1 MTVSSILESKGNN
14 DVITANSKA
23 TIQDIAEILA
33 AKKIG
38 AVIIVDDK
46 NDVCGIASERDVVR
60 EVAKNKE
67 LGLEQPISVCMTHA
81 VISCKETD
89 TINHVMEK
97 MTQGRFR
104 HVPIMDDGKLLGI
117 ISIGDVVKAR
127 IEQAE
132 RDAEDMKRYIA
143 G

>member
-1 MTVSSILESKGNN
+1 MTVSSILESKGSNN
-14 DVITANSKA
+14 VITAKTNA
-23 TIQDIAEILA
+23 TIQDIANILA
-33 AKKIG
+33 EKKIG
-38 AVIIVDDK
+38 AIVIVDDSDK
-46 NDVCGIASERDVVR
+46 VCGIASERDVVR

-67 LGLEQPISVCMTHA
+67 QGLEQPISVCMTHA
-81 VISCKETD
+81 VVSCEETD
-89 TINHVMEK
+89 TINNVMEK
-97 MTQGRFR
+97 MTKGRFR
-104 HVPIMDDGKLLGI
+104 HVPIITDGKLIGI

>member
-14 DVITANSKA
+14 VITANSNT
-23 TIQDIAEILA
+23 TIQEIANILA

-38 AVIIVDDK
+38 AVIIVDDADK
-46 NDVCGIASERDVVR
+46 VCGIASERDIVR

-67 LGLEQPISVCMTHA
+67 QGLEQAISVCMTHA
-81 VISCKETD
+81 VVSCDETD

-104 HVPIMDDGKLLGI
+104 HVPIISAGKLLGI